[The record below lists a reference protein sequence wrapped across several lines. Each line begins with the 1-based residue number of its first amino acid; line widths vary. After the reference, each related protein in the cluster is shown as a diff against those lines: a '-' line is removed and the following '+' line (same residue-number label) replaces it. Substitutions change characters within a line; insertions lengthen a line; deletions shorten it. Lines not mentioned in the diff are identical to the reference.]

1 MIFGSPVHLV
11 NFVMDL
17 PLMNPLSVEHKKT
30 IIKAGARILDT
41 IWKLRNRAVHEGVIP
56 NLDEMRRRLFMI
68 HYEIWNPQEHSIQDN
83 RSHKVIK
90 WSKPNLNCYKIN
102 CDAAVFENYAV
113 ILAVARDWR
122 GFWVFAQAIRVNTN
136 SLIQAEAEALR
147 WAVRLA
153 ISHNLHNVI
162 VEGDNKTCIQV
173 LKGTTLSSPW
183 KADVLLRDTKEL
195 AMQIENLS
203 FNWVLRDANVAAHS
217 LTVWALKQS
226 FDFFD
231 ASRSSPRVLRMLY
244 LRRLCNLFLFFAIK
258 SFFS

>member
-1 MIFGSPVHLV
+1 M
-11 NFVMDL
+11 
-17 PLMNPLSVEHKKT
+17 
-30 IIKAGARILDT
+30 
-41 IWKLRNRAVHEGVIP
+41 
-56 NLDEMRRRLFMI
+56 
-68 HYEIWNPQEHSIQDN
+68 HSIP
-83 RSHKVIK
+83 K
-90 WSKPNLNCYKIN
+90 
-102 CDAAVFENYAV
+102 
-113 ILAVARDWR
+113 
-122 GFWVFAQAIRVNTN
+122 G
-136 SLIQAEAEALR
+136 
-147 WAVRLA
+147 
-153 ISHNLHNVI
+153 
-162 VEGDNKTCIQV
+162 

-258 SFFS
+258 YFFS